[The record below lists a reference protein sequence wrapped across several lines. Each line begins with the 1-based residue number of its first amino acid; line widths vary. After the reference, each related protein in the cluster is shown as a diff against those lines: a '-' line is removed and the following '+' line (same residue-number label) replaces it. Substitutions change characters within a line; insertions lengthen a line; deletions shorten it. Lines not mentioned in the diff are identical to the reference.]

1 MDNSNEIDIE
11 WIASNIQEILNK
23 CHKNQQKLIIKKK
36 IDRLTFA
43 CPICGDSHK
52 NNTLKR
58 GHLFFKD
65 LNYKC
70 FNDGCFSTFTK
81 LCKDYN
87 IGLDPEKK
95 LNVSVMEF
103 LT

>member
-70 FNDGCFSTFTK
+70 FNDGCFST
-81 LCKDYN
+81 L
-87 IGLDPEKK
+87 
-95 LNVSVMEF
+95 LNYVKIII
-103 LT
+103 